1 MSDEM
6 IEAPP
11 GNRLGPERS
20 FETARRVLTIN
31 AVRERVYVDD
41 GPDWYP
47 GEMGGAVMQ
56 SHAWDELSP
65 LGQIL
70 VLDDAIAALTEM
82 RGLAKMRMDAVI
94 KSVTDASRDEGK

>member
-6 IEAPP
+6 IAAPP
-11 GNRLGPERS
+11 GNRLGPERP
-20 FETARRVLTIN
+20 FETPRRILTVN
-31 AVRERVYVDD
+31 AVRDRVYVDD

-47 GEMGGAVMQ
+47 GEIGGAVMQ
-56 SHAWDELSP
+56 SHAWDEIGP

-82 RGLAKMRMDAVI
+82 RGLAQKRLDAVL
-94 KSVTDASRDEGK
+94 KRRTDASNGEGK